1 MALSSFLPATSG
13 LTAQGHALEQVATN
27 IANMRTVGYK
37 SNQTMFYTLLGSSP
51 VVKSHNSGISS
62 SRVDINGVGY
72 YDRTN
77 ILQSGV
83 VQSTGNN
90 FDVALSGV
98 DNAFFEVKDAGNY
111 SYYTRA
117 GDFSTRTENG
127 VTYLVNS
134 GGLKVQGFKSLD
146 GKNTFGVAAEDI
158 IVEYPEKIPPIPTTR
173 MTITANVP
181 ATGVEQSNYS
191 LTVYAPT
198 HDGETLNMH
207 FNKIEG
213 KFNTWELSFSVEGGS
228 ATGSVTEVIFD
239 NRGELVTPKNLDVA
253 INWDDGDS
261 NNISLDIS
269 NMTQLAGGPGT
280 TYVEQDGA
288 QSGDF
293 VKAYID
299 DKGIVQAYYSNGDNY
314 NFGKLAVV
322 SFSSPENLV
331 PINGTLF
338 EANSAT
344 GESTY
349 LDKNNIFEAQAL
361 EQAAVNVEEEFS
373 NMIVVQRAYSLNT
386 QSFTANN
393 EMLELLIDLKS

>member
-1 MALSSFLPATSG
+1 
-13 LTAQGHALEQVATN
+13 
-27 IANMRTVGYK
+27 
-37 SNQTMFYTLLGSSP
+37 
-51 VVKSHNSGISS
+51 
-62 SRVDINGVGY
+62 
-72 YDRTN
+72 
-77 ILQSGV
+77 
-83 VQSTGNN
+83 
-90 FDVALSGV
+90 
-98 DNAFFEVKDAGNY
+98 
-111 SYYTRA
+111 
-117 GDFSTRTENG
+117 
-127 VTYLVNS
+127 
-134 GGLKVQGFKSLD
+134 
-146 GKNTFGVAAEDI
+146 
-158 IVEYPEKIPPIPTTR
+158 
-173 MTITANVP
+173 
-181 ATGVEQSNYS
+181 
-191 LTVYAPT
+191 
-198 HDGETLNMH
+198 MH